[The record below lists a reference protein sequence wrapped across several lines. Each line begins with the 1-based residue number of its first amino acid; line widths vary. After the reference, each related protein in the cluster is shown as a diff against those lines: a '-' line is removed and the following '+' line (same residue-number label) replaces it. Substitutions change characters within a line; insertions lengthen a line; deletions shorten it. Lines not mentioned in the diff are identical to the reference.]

1 VHVAIHLSHFV
12 WHHHQ
17 YIHVVHISS
26 PWFPVNLTPSRSYT
40 SQSILRS
47 FRPQVVLTPVN
58 PSSGHSEPKSFI
70 HQSIHPQVI
79 PTPGRSYT
87 NQSILRS
94 FRPQVVHTSIN
105 PSSGHSD
112 PKSFIHHQSILRS
125 FWPQIEGCLHSY

>member
-1 VHVAIHLSHFV
+1 MHVAIHLSHFV

-40 SQSILRS
+40 SQSILGS
-47 FRPQVVLTPVN
+47 FRPQVIHTPIN
-58 PSSGHSEPKSFI
+58 PSSGHSDPKSFI

-79 PTPGRSYT
+79 PTPSRSYT
-87 NQSILRS
+87 
-94 FRPQVVHTSIN
+94 IN

-112 PKSFIHHQSILRS
+112 PKLKVVFTHIKKRCVKELTLLICKLYI
-125 FWPQIEGCLHSY
+125 FEIIKNYIY